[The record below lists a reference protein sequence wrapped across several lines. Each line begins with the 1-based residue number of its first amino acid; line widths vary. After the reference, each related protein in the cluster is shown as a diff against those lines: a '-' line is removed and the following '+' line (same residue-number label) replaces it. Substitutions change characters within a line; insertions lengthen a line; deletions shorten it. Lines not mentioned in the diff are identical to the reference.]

1 MREFKTIFPF
11 FKENRRHYL
20 FGIFMLIL
28 VDAAGLYS
36 PQVIRRFADLAQTGQ
51 LTERLILELVA
62 WISGLGLFMSLGRY
76 FWRNAIFGAGRRLE
90 YWLRDKLF
98 RHYLHQDQRFFTDHT
113 TGDLMAHATNDVV
126 MVGQA
131 MGGGVMM
138 LVDSLFMTAFTVIM
152 LVSTIG
158 IGNALVAL
166 VSLPF
171 LAFVIAK
178 LMGPIHRR
186 GRALQNAFSDLTSET
201 EENLSGMRV
210 IKACAIEDNR
220 SASFRS
226 VNRDYAKKFIRWSL
240 VDMLFD
246 PSVTLIS
253 GLSFVV
259 FILYGALQIRREV
272 LTIGA
277 FVATIEYLNMIVWP
291 LIAMGMIVSQFQR
304 GASSMA
310 RLNELFRIRSTV
322 EEVPNPV
329 EDGEWKGEVEF
340 RHVSFRYAPNLPW
353 VLKDINFTLHPGNSL
368 AILGKTGVGKSTVVQ
383 LLLRR
388 YDVTEGQILVD
399 GVDIRQCSFDRLYQ
413 TFGVVAQESFLF
425 SRSIAENIAFG
436 GEEENREAV
445 IEAARFAQVDNDIQ
459 AMKEGYDTVVGERG
473 VTLSGGQKQRIS
485 IARAYYRNA
494 PILLLDDALSAVD
507 TETESRILAGLKKHK
522 KGIIM
527 ISQRISTVQHADEI
541 VVLEE
546 GAITQR
552 GNHEKLANESGFY
565 RDLYHRQLLESQ
577 MDGDSKK
584 EIAFSSAS
592 RFAAGS
598 PSVMQVL
605 TTGRGS
611 E

>member
-1 MREFKTIFPF
+1 
-11 FKENRRHYL
+11 
-20 FGIFMLIL
+20 
-28 VDAAGLYS
+28 
-36 PQVIRRFADLAQTGQ
+36 
-51 LTERLILELVA
+51 
-62 WISGLGLFMSLGRY
+62 
-76 FWRNAIFGAGRRLE
+76 
-90 YWLRDKLF
+90 
-98 RHYLHQDQRFFTDHT
+98 
-113 TGDLMAHATNDVV
+113 
-126 MVGQA
+126 
-131 MGGGVMM
+131 
-138 LVDSLFMTAFTVIM
+138 
-152 LVSTIG
+152 
-158 IGNALVAL
+158 
-166 VSLPF
+166 
-171 LAFVIAK
+171 
-178 LMGPIHRR
+178 
-186 GRALQNAFSDLTSET
+186 
-201 EENLSGMRV
+201 
-210 IKACAIEDNR
+210 
-220 SASFRS
+220 
-226 VNRDYAKKFIRWSL
+226 
-240 VDMLFD
+240 MLFD

-272 LTIGA
+272 FTIGA

-322 EEVPNPV
+322 EEVTNPV

-340 RHVSFRYAPNLPW
+340 RHVSFRYAPDLPW
-353 VLKDINFTLHPGNSL
+353 VLKDISFTLHPGNSL
-368 AILGKTGVGKSTVVQ
+368 AILGKTGVGKSTIVQ

-399 GVDIRQCSFDRLYQ
+399 GVDIRQCSFARLYQ

-436 GEEENREAV
+436 GEEENLKAV
-445 IEAARFAQVDNDIQ
+445 IEAARFAQVDKDIEG
-459 AMKEGYDTVVGERG
+459 MKEGYDTVVGERG

-527 ISQRISTVQHADEI
+527 ISQRISTVQYADEI
-541 VVLEE
+541 IVVEE
-546 GAITQR
+546 GTITQR
-552 GNHEKLANESGFY
+552 GNHEQLANESGFY
-565 RDLYHRQLLESQ
+565 RELYYRQLLESQ
-577 MDGDSKK
+577 MDGVSKK

-592 RFAAGS
+592 RSAIGS
-598 PSVMQVL
+598 SSIMQDSI
-605 TTGRGS
+605 TGRGS